1 MKYSSMKRHMKSCGL
16 SYAALGRAVGISK
29 QQVADIVN
37 HNVWPKSRDR
47 KALRAAIARALTAKQ
62 LASPARSTSSSTKE
76 KPPVVAPTEGR
87 VPPTPDESEGADML
101 LRKQPLTQ
109 ETKKHFGLFSNP
121 WNGEVTTDEEMFL
134 TPDMRYV
141 REAMWHAAR
150 NAGLMAIIGESGA
163 GKTTIKEALLDRIE
177 REGKPILVIQPSVL
191 GLEDN
196 DIKGKS
202 LKAGSIADAIIWSID
217 PRAKPPGSMEA
228 KSRLLQTLLEESAK
242 AGFSHVVMIEEAHCL
257 ALPTLK
263 HLKRFHEM
271 KAGRKRLLSILLIG
285 QPELRSKL
293 SEHNHEVREFVQ
305 RCEIATLDPL
315 DKHLA
320 DYLAFRAKR
329 VERNLEEFID
339 AAGIEALRAR
349 LSVGRPGDK
358 GFRSLLYPLA
368 VNNMMTAAMN
378 HAADLGAP
386 KINADIVRGL

>member
-1 MKYSSMKRHMKSCGL
+1 MKYSQIKRALKAGGL
-16 SYAALGRAVGISK
+16 SYAAVGSAVGISK

-37 HNVWPKSRDR
+37 HNVWPTSRDR
-47 KALRAAIARALTAKQ
+47 KALRAAIEAAITATHI
-62 LASPARSTSSSTKE
+62 ATPARSSSKE
-76 KPPVVAPTEGR
+76 KAPAVAPAEARVPSTQSLTKTEG
-87 VPPTPDESEGADML
+87 EEML
-101 LRKQPLTQ
+101 LRKQPLTA
-109 ETKKHFGLFSNP
+109 EAKKHFGVFSNP
-121 WNGEVTTDEEMFL
+121 WNGEVTTDDEMFL

-150 NAGLMAIIGESGA
+150 NAGLMAVIGESGA
-163 GKTTIKEALLDRIE
+163 GKTTIKEALIDRIE
-177 REGKPILVIQPSVL
+177 REGKPIVVIQPSVL

-196 DIKGKS
+196 DVKGKS
-202 LKAGSIADAIIWSID
+202 LKAGSIADAVIWSID
-217 PRAKPPGSMEA
+217 PRAKPNGSMEA
-228 KSRLLQTLLEESAK
+228 KSRDMQHRLEESQK
-242 AGFSHVVMIEEAHCL
+242 AGYSHVLMIEEAHCL

-263 HLKRFHEM
+263 HLKRFHEL

-293 SEHNHEVREFVQ
+293 SESNPEVREFVQ

-329 VERNLEEFID
+329 VERSLDEFID
-339 AAGIEALRAR
+339 ANGIEAVRAR
-349 LSVGRPGDK
+349 LCVGRPGDK
-358 GFRSLLYPLA
+358 GYRSLLYPLA
-368 VNNMMTAAMN
+368 VNNLMTAAMN